1 MSLPC
6 RFMPAWAPYSDS
18 PADAD
23 FAMEHS
29 GESFITTQ
37 LMLGMT
43 TMESYNDFSSTD
55 IQYGLEE
62 EQRNKVLRTFVRN
75 AFTFH
80 LNEIFSAIRNEY
92 TDWDKPIQHP
102 INIRYVDQPQPAWTL
117 PLRRDVSVC
126 LPTHQLTCERILA
139 GTRRWRRSATDT
151 R

>member
-1 MSLPC
+1 
-6 RFMPAWAPYSDS
+6 MPAWAPYLDS

-29 GESFITTQ
+29 GESFITSQ

-62 EQRNKVLRTFVRN
+62 EQRNKVMRTFVRN

-102 INIRYVDQPQPAWTL
+102 INIRYVWTWDFRGCLNSLHRVSIWMPAVHLVTRAAYSDRWTD
-117 PLRRDVSVC
+117 R
-126 LPTHQLTCERILA
+126 
-139 GTRRWRRSATDT
+139 
-151 R
+151 

>member
-1 MSLPC
+1 
-6 RFMPAWAPYSDS
+6 MPAWAPYSDS

-29 GESFITTQ
+29 GESFITSQ

-62 EQRNKVLRTFVRN
+62 EQRNKVMRTFVRN

-102 INIRYVDQPQPAWTL
+102 INIRYIPARSGVQSGLSLFL
-117 PLRRDVSVC
+117 PV
-126 LPTHQLTCERILA
+126 
-139 GTRRWRRSATDT
+139 
-151 R
+151 

>member
-1 MSLPC
+1 
-6 RFMPAWAPYSDS
+6 MPSWAPYSDS
-18 PADAD
+18 PADPD

-29 GESFITTQ
+29 GESFITSQ

-43 TMESYNDFSSTD
+43 TMESYNDFSSAD

-62 EQRNKVLRTFVRN
+62 DQRNKVLRTFVRN

-102 INIRYVDQPQPAWTL
+102 INIRYPYCPVSTLTL
-117 PLRRDVSVC
+117 PNFVFVSVFA
-126 LPTHQLTCERILA
+126 E
-139 GTRRWRRSATDT
+139 TRQWRR
-151 R
+151 